1 MIPTALPQQSFA
13 TVRSIGSVWFAL
25 VLLIVFTAFPLV
37 ANGGFVVSLG
47 LNLPLTTATTTDLD
61 FGGAAA
67 TPFRLQGFFTDADNH
82 GIRLLDRDILGPSQN
97 LVRRSFGN
105 FGIELLT
112 LNQNIG
118 ATDLFTGTTSLLHG
132 LKSGER
138 DREGNWFIQR
148 TNEPQNLSGYIGV
161 KFAAAGNPSDFHF
174 GWIHYTATST
184 STSSPFSTGV
194 INGWGYNTTPGQ
206 SILAGVPEPSAL
218 ALVGGLATALS
229 VLDRRRRSA

>member
-47 LNLPLTTATTTDLD
+47 LNLPLTTTTTTDLD

-67 TPFRLQGFFTDADNH
+67 TPFRFQGFYTDSGTH
-82 GIRLLDRDILGPSQN
+82 GIRLVDAVTGNLSPN
-97 LVRRSFGN
+97 LVRLSLGLQKIERLAANEVISGN
-105 FGIELLT
+105 DNF
-112 LNQNIG
+112 Q
-118 ATDLFTGTTSLLHG
+118 GTSSLLHG
-132 LKSGER
+132 LR
-138 DREGNWFIQR
+138 DGNLDLEGNWASRPPI
-148 TNEPQNLSGYIGV
+148 PNLSGYIGV
-161 KFAAAGNPSDFHF
+161 RFAAAGNSTNFHY

-184 STSSPFSTGV
+184 STSAPFSTGT
-194 INGWGYNTTPGQ
+194 INGWGYNTTPG
-206 SILAGVPEPSAL
+206 LRLRAGVAEPSAL

-229 VLDRRRRSA
+229 VLTRRRRSA

>member
-47 LNLPLTTATTTDLD
+47 LNLPLTTTTTTDLD

-67 TPFRLQGFFTDADNH
+67 TPFRFQGFYTDSGTH
-82 GIRLLDRDILGPSQN
+82 GIRLVDAVTGNLSPN
-97 LVRRSFGN
+97 LVRFSFGRQKIERLDANEVISGNDN
-105 FGIELLT
+105 F
-112 LNQNIG
+112 Q
-118 ATDLFTGTTSLLHG
+118 GTSSLLHG
-132 LKSGER
+132 LR
-138 DREGNWFIQR
+138 DGNLDLEGDWASRPPI
-148 TNEPQNLSGYIGV
+148 QNLSGYIGV
-161 KFAAAGNPSDFHF
+161 RFAAAGNPTNFHY

-184 STSSPFSTGV
+184 STSAPFSTGT
-194 INGWGYNTTPGQ
+194 INGWGYNTSPGQ